1 LLSLQSG
8 GVLISELQVPAAS
21 PVAGKMLKD
30 LDIPPGTNVIAVVR
44 GGETIVTRGDT
55 KILADD
61 NLLILVRQEREADVR
76 ELVLGKA

>member
-1 LLSLQSG
+1 
-8 GVLISELQVPAAS
+8 VV
-21 PVAGKMLKD
+21 
-30 LDIPPGTNVIAVVR
+30 AVVR
-44 GGETIVTRGDT
+44 GGETIITRGDT